1 MDAPNAEER
10 SSDDAATQGRSPGRK
25 EYSVTPQ
32 VYHEHSFSRS
42 QHSGRRALLQVSKT
56 PTLQK
61 DSKQPIRIYLNY
73 DVVGHSYDRD
83 CLNVGD
89 LVKLGE
95 PSATSVPRSF
105 VCTPNGDRPVF
116 ADCWY
121 NCTLEDISGEDK
133 KQRLKKV

>member
-1 MDAPNAEER
+1 MNIVSQDHNIVVEELC
-10 SSDDAATQGRSPGRK
+10 
-25 EYSVTPQ
+25 
-32 VYHEHSFSRS
+32 F
-42 QHSGRRALLQVSKT
+42 
-56 PTLQK
+56 
-61 DSKQPIRIYLNY
+61 
-73 DVVGHSYDRD
+73 RD

-95 PSATSVPRSF
+95 PSATSVPRSS